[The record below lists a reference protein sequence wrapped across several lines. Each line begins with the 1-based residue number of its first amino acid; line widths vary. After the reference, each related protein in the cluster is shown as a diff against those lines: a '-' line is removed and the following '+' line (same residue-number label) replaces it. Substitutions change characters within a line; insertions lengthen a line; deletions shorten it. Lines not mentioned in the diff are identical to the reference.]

1 MGQGV
6 RQCVVVV
13 EHGAAVVSILGRLHV
28 GGGAS
33 RDLESLWGFYQ
44 SVHLWHCCQLQKFS
58 ENLIILNLLTY

>member
-33 RDLESLWGFYQ
+33 RDLESLWGFYRVYISGTVASCKS
-44 SVHLWHCCQLQKFS
+44 SVK
-58 ENLIILNLLTY
+58 T